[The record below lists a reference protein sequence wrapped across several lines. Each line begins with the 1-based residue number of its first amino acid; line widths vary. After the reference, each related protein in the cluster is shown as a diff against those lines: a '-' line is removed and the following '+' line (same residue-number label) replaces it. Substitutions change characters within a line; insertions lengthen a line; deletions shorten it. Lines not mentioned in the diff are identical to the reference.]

1 MDEPITPDPGGLF
14 PRLQSQYQLRDDPLA
29 MDHPFFTGAQRQQ
42 ALETLRHLVAFGD
55 QALAVI
61 GGRGA
66 GKTRLLVELVK
77 ADAAQLSFHRL
88 QPGQISSEAA
98 LARAL
103 LQLANQSVAEGM
115 SDRDAIFNFFR
126 WSESATRRGKRMVLL
141 FDDADQLPPE
151 LPRLLLAAFRS
162 ADRSQCAIL
171 VLTGTEGLA
180 DALGVDP
187 VNGESVRD
195 GLCQGVILKPLS
207 EDDIAHYLQPR
218 IQKAGGDPAVL
229 LSRKM
234 SRQLMQL
241 SQGSFARLKRVAP
254 AVWLGLAD
262 VDRKPAGNQTR
273 RTKPLP
279 WLDIGRWVA
288 AAVVLLLGSWYMV
301 SQFYSDPE
309 PVVVATDEL
318 PALPE
323 RPTVRLGPDVES
335 PWADIQPALT
345 APPPIPE
352 PDIALT
358 PASPIQLDDEPVEV
372 AAAEELLQV
381 DQEASEPAVGEV
393 SEDEVSS
400 PAATVQEEGV
410 AARSA
415 TSAPESASTRSA
427 VPAAA
432 PVSTGFQP
440 ARPGR
445 FQDLVALKAQQGYT
459 LQLVAGFEERTAL
472 RFLDQHPT
480 LTEARYTRTER
491 DGRAW
496 FVVVSGRYPS
506 REAAQQAVADLPAAL
521 RAQSPWI
528 RRFDSY

>member
-1 MDEPITPDPGGLF
+1 MEESIAPDPGGLF
-14 PRLQSQYQLRDDPLA
+14 PRLQSQYQLSDDPLA
-29 MDHPFFTGAQRQQ
+29 MDQPFFTGAQRQQ
-42 ALETLRHLVAFGD
+42 ALETLRHLVGFGD

-88 QPGQISSEAA
+88 QPGQISSEGA
-98 LARAL
+98 LARSL
-103 LQLANQSVAEGM
+103 LQLANQSLAEGV
-115 SDRDAIFNFFR
+115 SGRDAIFNFFR

-151 LPRLLLAAFRS
+151 LPRLLLAAFRN
-162 ADRSQCAIL
+162 ADRSQCA
-171 VLTGTEGLA
+171 VPVFTGGEELA
-180 DALGVDP
+180 AALAVDP
-187 VNGESVRD
+187 VTGESTQD
-195 GLCQGVILKPLS
+195 GLCQGVVLKPLN
-207 EDDIAHYLQPR
+207 EDDVAHYLQPR

-262 VDRKPAGNQTR
+262 AGQSANPVR
-273 RTKPLP
+273 RAKPLP

-309 PVVVATDEL
+309 PVVVAADEL

-323 RPTVRLGPDVES
+323 RPTVRLGPDVDS
-335 PWADIQPALT
+335 PWADIQPALN

-352 PDIALT
+352 PDVTLEPEPPAVQAETLPLDIAE
-358 PASPIQLDDEPVEV
+358 EPVFAELETPV
-372 AAAEELLQV
+372 QATESPAGSAESERMADELAAAPAVAPEP
-381 DQEASEPAVGEV
+381 EPA
-393 SEDEVSS
+393 
-400 PAATVQEEGV
+400 A
-410 AARSA
+410 
-415 TSAPESASTRSA
+415 
-427 VPAAA
+427 PAAA
-432 PVSTGFQP
+432 PEAAGFKP
-440 ARPGR
+440 ARPER
-445 FQDLVALKAQQGYT
+445 FQDIAALRVQEGFT

-472 RFLDQHPT
+472 RFMDQHPT
-480 LTEARYTRTER
+480 LTVARYTLTKR
-491 DGRAW
+491 DGRDW
-496 FVVVSGRYPS
+496 FVVISGQYPS
-506 REAAQQAVADLPAAL
+506 REAAQQAVAALPPAL